1 MFWFH
6 RRRKRQA
13 PTDEE
18 LKPNVDSLLVP
29 PSGPSGRSGGPDG
42 MGYPC
47 YPPGGV
53 TAAFGAVYPHSPGS
67 QTGAGSPLSTAAGSA
82 AGTSGTAGT
91 AGTACT
97 AGQQL
102 QALGPS
108 PFASAHPAEQATL
121 VGVADMQPEP
131 GLATFPT
138 RPGGPPPQSIASLHY
153 VAGAAAGL
161 GTVSAVLLAG
171 VWVREQLRCNTCS
184 FESSSYEKSIS
195 MQQLAQHSFK

>member
-1 MFWFH
+1 
-6 RRRKRQA
+6 
-13 PTDEE
+13 
-18 LKPNVDSLLVP
+18 
-29 PSGPSGRSGGPDG
+29 

-47 YPPGGV
+47 YPPAGA

-91 AGTACT
+91 ART

-108 PFASAHPAEQATL
+108 PFASAYPAEQATL

-138 RPGGPPPQSIASLHY
+138 RPGGPPPESIASLQHA
-153 VAGAAAGL
+153 AGAAAGL
-161 GTVSAVLLAG
+161 GVVSAALLAG
-171 VWVREQLRCNTCS
+171 MWCGSGCGAKPAVLGEQL
-184 FESSSYEKSIS
+184 
-195 MQQLAQHSFK
+195 